1 MQFELTQS
9 LSRSGLALSSKTTR
23 REMTAMLP
31 TTLQRYQTR
40 AQNFY
45 RNHCGESDPSSAQ
58 ICAALLACAPSYR
71 PNAFSTL
78 KNTLMNDQL
87 NRGNTEAA
95 TAIRALV
102 NPVTAPGSQI
112 TKKPK
117 LKQIRKVPFEDFK
130 ALYKHLH
137 AGGHLD
143 EAASL
148 VLANYLGVRP
158 CEMRTIT
165 VVGNLIHIIG
175 GKKSAELHRGADRT
189 LLINKPNILKLVEWA
204 AHRMSECPRT
214 NTAIRDRFRKE
225 CRSLWPRRKKHPT
238 LKSFRHQMGSILKAS
253 GDSPEALAYVMGHQ
267 STESISVYGDGRLG
281 EGMKSQIRRAE
292 GVDLEN
298 IRKPQKPPRYGQG
311 RTLGQIEFPAA
322 TRGHWYTRLKRQ
334 RAEKNSPAPQS

>member
-1 MQFELTQS
+1 MEFELTQRH
-9 LSRSGLALSSKTTR
+9 SRSGLALSSKQQE
-23 REMTAMLP
+23 EMTTMQP
-31 TTLQRYQTR
+31 DTLKKYQTR
-40 AQNFY
+40 ARNFY
-45 RNHCGESDPSSAQ
+45 HEHCGSDAPDSAQ
-58 ICAALLACAPSYR
+58 ICAALLTCAPNYR

-78 KNTLMNDQL
+78 KNALMNDQL
-87 NRGNTEAA
+87 ARGNNSAA
-95 TAIRALV
+95 NAIKGLV
-102 NPVTAPGSQI
+102 NPVTAPGSQMAR
-112 TKKPK
+112 KPK
-117 LKQIRKVPFEDFK
+117 TKQIRKVPYEDFK

-137 AGGHLD
+137 GYGHLD

-165 VVGNLIHIIG
+165 VAGNLVHIIG

-225 CRSLWPRRKKHPT
+225 CRNLWPRRKKHPT
-238 LKSFRHQMGSILKAS
+238 LKSFRHQVGSILKAS
-253 GDSPEALAYVMGHQ
+253 GESPEALAYVMGHQ

-292 GVDLEN
+292 GVDLAN

-322 TRGHWYTRLKRQ
+322 TRGHWYARLKQQ